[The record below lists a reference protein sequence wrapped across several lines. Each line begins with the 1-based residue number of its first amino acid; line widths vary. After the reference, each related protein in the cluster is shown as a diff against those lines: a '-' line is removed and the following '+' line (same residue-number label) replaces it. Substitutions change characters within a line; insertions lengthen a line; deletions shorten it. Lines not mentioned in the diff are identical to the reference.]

1 MPSLLTISQAASLL
15 GVSSDAI
22 RDLVD
27 EAFVSPKTSRWK
39 HKVHFLD
46 LSRVTA
52 KKRLIRIVPEA
63 LGLDGLIPPP
73 PEKPDPPT
81 QKQAAHR
88 KVNSRT
94 WSGKWPKAKVFKCSD
109 CEAQAAQYHHEDYSL
124 WWSVEPLCVKCHRRR
139 HVGSYGSRPAQL
151 LQS

>member
-1 MPSLLTISQAASLL
+1 MQSLLTISQAASLL
-15 GVSSDAI
+15 GVSNDAI

-63 LGLDGLIPPP
+63 LGLEGLIPPP
-73 PEKPDPPT
+73 PPPPT
-81 QKQAAHR
+81 QKETAHR
-88 KVNSRT
+88 KVNART
-94 WSGKWPKAKVFKCSD
+94 WSGKWPKAKIFKCSD
-109 CEAQAAQYHHEDYSL
+109 CEAQAYEYHHEDYSQ
-124 WWSVEPLCVKCHRRR
+124 WWGVEPLCRKCHRKR
-139 HVGSYGSRPAQL
+139 HAGSSESRPAQL
-151 LQS
+151 LQL

>member
-52 KKRLIRIVPEA
+52 KKRLIRIIPEA
-63 LGLDGLIPPP
+63 LGVEGLLSPPS
-73 PEKPDPPT
+73 K
-81 QKQAAHR
+81 
-88 KVNSRT
+88 
-94 WSGKWPKAKVFKCSD
+94 
-109 CEAQAAQYHHEDYSL
+109 
-124 WWSVEPLCVKCHRRR
+124 R
-139 HVGSYGSRPAQL
+139 HAGSSESRPEQL